1 MIRHLR
7 YLSPPGLRMQLT
19 LWYTIV
25 SVLLMLIF
33 CLAFYSTLQQIL
45 FNSFDSTLQ
54 QRAQHVAEGVGID
67 NGKLYV
73 DDMSQ
78 EIPELDAPAALID
91 SYNSYTDS
99 DSNSSGHA
107 DYPRYSRHE
116 LVLVRVLDKAGR
128 EIYSSGAASDLMLPR
143 ASVLQPLAGKP
154 WRDTMNDMNDQSI
167 RVYSTMLVD
176 GDTIIGVVQVGQSL
190 ETLNRSLDR
199 IVLVLFL
206 LMLFSLAMC
215 SLGSYWLSG
224 RAFRS
229 IQRLA
234 RTAREINVNDLN
246 QRVLVPAAKDE
257 VRDLSIIF
265 NQMIARLER
274 AFVQQRRLVAD
285 ASHELR
291 TPVAVIRNM
300 TEVAL
305 SQPANA
311 EEYKHVLTEVNAE
324 SEHLGHLINDLLVLA
339 RADEGQIHLD
349 CEPVRLDL
357 LALDVVDSLEV
368 LAQER
373 QIALR
378 TRTLIPVT
386 VLGDAARLIQVIMS
400 LVDNALNYSNDG
412 GEITLSVEAYDAH
425 AYLHVSDTGIGIDA
439 KDIEH
444 IFERFYRADPARSKA
459 VSGSGLGLSIV
470 EWVVRAHKGAIEVRS
485 TPGQGSTFTLI
496 LPCAVPA

>member
-1 MIRHLR
+1 MIRQLR
-7 YLSPPGLRMQLT
+7 HLSPPGLRMQLT

-25 SVLLMLIF
+25 SVLLMLVF

-54 QRAQHVAEGVGID
+54 QRAQHVAEGVGVD

-73 DDMSQ
+73 DDMTQ

-91 SYNSYTDS
+91 PYNSSDDA
-99 DSNSSGHA
+99 DSNSSGPP
-107 DYPRYSRHE
+107 YYTQSSRHD
-116 LVLVRVLDKAGR
+116 LVLVRVLDRRGH
-128 EIYSSGAASDLMLPR
+128 EIYSSGSSGDLILPED
-143 ASVLQPLAGKP
+143 SVSQPLAGKP
-154 WRDTMNDMNDQSI
+154 WRATMNDVNDQSI
-167 RVYSTMLVD
+167 RIYSTMLVD

-206 LMLFSLAMC
+206 LMLLSLAMC

-305 SQPANA
+305 SQLTSA
-311 EEYKHVLTEVNAE
+311 EEYKHVLAEVNEE
-324 SEHLGHLINDLLVLA
+324 SEHLGHLINDMLILA

-357 LALDVVDSLEV
+357 LARDVVDSLEM

-373 QIALR
+373 QMMLY
-378 TRTLIPVT
+378 TRTLMPAT

-400 LVDNALNYSNDG
+400 LVDNALNYSNPG
-412 GEITLSVEAYDAH
+412 GEISISVEVHDSH
-425 AYLHVSDTGIGIDA
+425 AYLHVADTGIGIEA
-439 KDIEH
+439 RDIEH
-444 IFERFYRADPARSKA
+444 IFERFYRADPARSKS
-459 VSGSGLGLSIV
+459 VSGTGLGLSIV
-470 EWVVRAHKGAIEVRS
+470 EWVVHAHKGAIEVRS
-485 TPGQGSTFTLI
+485 IPGRGSTFTII
-496 LPCAVPA
+496 LPCVCV

>member
-1 MIRHLR
+1 M
-7 YLSPPGLRMQLT
+7 
-19 LWYTIV
+19 
-25 SVLLMLIF
+25 
-33 CLAFYSTLQQIL
+33 
-45 FNSFDSTLQ
+45 
-54 QRAQHVAEGVGID
+54 D

-78 EIPELDAPAALID
+78 EIPELDAPAAVID
-91 SYNSYTDS
+91 SSNSYIDN
-99 DSNSSGHA
+99 SNDSSGQTNHTQS
-107 DYPRYSRHE
+107 SRHD
-116 LVLVRVLDKAGR
+116 LVLVRVLDKRGH
-128 EIYSSGAASDLMLPR
+128 EIYASGEASDMAMPDD
-143 ASVLQPLAGKP
+143 SVSQPLAGKP
-154 WRDTMNDMNDQSI
+154 WRETMSGGPEPSI

-176 GDTIIGVVQVGQSL
+176 GNTIIGVVQVGQSL
-190 ETLNRSLDR
+190 ETLNQSLDR
-199 IVLVLFL
+199 IVLVLFV
-206 LMLFSLAMC
+206 LMLLSLAMC

-234 RTAREINVNDLN
+234 RTAREINANDLK

-274 AFVQQRRLVAD
+274 AFIQQRRLVAD

-311 EEYKHVLTEVNAE
+311 AEYTRVLAEINEE

-357 LALDVVDSLEV
+357 LALDVVDSLEP

-373 QIALR
+373 QIALH
-378 TRTLIPVT
+378 TQTLMPATI
-386 VLGDAARLIQVIMS
+386 LGDAARLIQVIMS
-400 LVDNALNYSNDG
+400 LVDNALNYTNAG
-412 GEITLSVEAYDAH
+412 GMITLAVEVRESYT
-425 AYLHVSDTGIGIDA
+425 YLHVTDTGIGIEA
-439 KDIEH
+439 KDIDH
-444 IFERFYRADPARSKA
+444 IFERFYRADPARSK
-459 VSGSGLGLSIV
+459 VVGGSGLGLSIV
-470 EWVVRAHKGAIEVRS
+470 DWVVRAHKGVIKVKSE
-485 TPGQGSTFTLI
+485 PGKGSTFTLI
-496 LPCAVPA
+496 LPCANVQ